1 LQAANQIGLN
11 NGVNELQ
18 EANQIA
24 LNNAVNELYHKGD
37 LSFSEGCEASTK
49 KKCTIDHNHTEHSLC
64 EMSIDIEYN
73 KLSQSYLF
81 K

>member
-49 KKCTIDHNHTEHSLC
+49 KNV
-64 EMSIDIEYN
+64 
-73 KLSQSYLF
+73 Q
-81 K
+81 